1 MKRTCISVISTLF
14 VLLPWTIFP
23 LRTQSW
29 ALETPAAQIIISVY
43 LVLMIGGAVFS
54 LVGYAKG
61 KVRTVYM
68 QICMVINMI
77 YGIAGIALAGLMLYT
92 ALG

>member
-1 MKRTCISVISTLF
+1 MKRTC
-14 VLLPWTIFP
+14 
-23 LRTQSW
+23 
-29 ALETPAAQIIISVY
+29 ISVY

-54 LVGYAKG
+54 LVVYTKG

>member
-1 MKRTCISVISTLF
+1 MKRTC
-14 VLLPWTIFP
+14 
-23 LRTQSW
+23 
-29 ALETPAAQIIISVY
+29 ISVY

-54 LVGYAKG
+54 LVGYTKG

-68 QICMVINMI
+68 RICMVINMI

>member
-1 MKRTCISVISTLF
+1 MKRTC
-14 VLLPWTIFP
+14 
-23 LRTQSW
+23 
-29 ALETPAAQIIISVY
+29 ISVY

-54 LVGYAKG
+54 LVGYTKE

>member
-1 MKRTCISVISTLF
+1 MKGDKTYEKNMYFR
-14 VLLPWTIFP
+14 LPCSYDG
-23 LRTQSW
+23 R
-29 ALETPAAQIIISVY
+29 
-43 LVLMIGGAVFS
+43 AVFS
-54 LVGYAKG
+54 LVGYTKG

>member
-1 MKRTCISVISTLF
+1 MKRTC
-14 VLLPWTIFP
+14 
-23 LRTQSW
+23 
-29 ALETPAAQIIISVY
+29 ISVY

-54 LVGYAKG
+54 LVGYTKG

-77 YGIAGIALAGLMLYT
+77 YGIALAGLMLYT

>member
-1 MKRTCISVISTLF
+1 MKRTC
-14 VLLPWTIFP
+14 
-23 LRTQSW
+23 
-29 ALETPAAQIIISVY
+29 ISVY

-54 LVGYAKG
+54 LVGCTKG

>member
-1 MKRTCISVISTLF
+1 MKRTC
-14 VLLPWTIFP
+14 
-23 LRTQSW
+23 
-29 ALETPAAQIIISVY
+29 ISVY

-54 LVGYAKG
+54 LVGDTKG

-68 QICMVINMI
+68 QICMVIKMI

>member
-1 MKRTCISVISTLF
+1 MKRTC
-14 VLLPWTIFP
+14 
-23 LRTQSW
+23 
-29 ALETPAAQIIISVY
+29 ISVY

-54 LVGYAKG
+54 LVEYTKG